1 VQRRRVTLLIPGSL
15 CRVQKIAGRP
25 SGAKDLLAET
35 IAPRVTPS
43 RRGTLA

>member
-1 VQRRRVTLLIPGSL
+1 MTLLIPGSL

-43 RRGTLA
+43 CRSARA